1 MSQHEVSIWEN
12 VDFSRIGDEM
22 DKRIKLAEVRIIGQ
36 IKVWFL
42 TGLLGL
48 LATSIVGFASM
59 MFFMG
64 KITERFDTQ
73 MVQMTSIQ
81 TSRTNVGQWM
91 DRKDALDDDVIRWAK
106 SKGYTPPSWYV
117 GKDSDATGK

>member
-1 MSQHEVSIWEN
+1 MEN
-12 VDFSRIGDEM
+12 ADFNRIGEEM
-22 DKRIKLAEVRIIGQ
+22 DKRIQLAEVRIISQ

-48 LATSIVGFASM
+48 FTTSIVGFASI

-64 KITERFDTQ
+64 KLTERFDQQ
-73 MVQMTSIQ
+73 MTQMTSIQ
-81 TSRTNVGQWM
+81 TSRSNVGEWM
-91 DRKDALDDDVIRWAK
+91 DRKDALDDDVIRWARG
-106 SKGYTPPSWYV
+106 KGYTPPSWYV